1 MKTLTLAAALVLAAS
16 SAFAQTV
23 VDRTQRAPSPELTP
37 APAVSEALPTP
48 AMPEIPADLAAR
60 VQALSE
66 VAGQTTE
73 CFTFHG
79 ERDEHIADRRCPG
92 WFAAI
97 QRGGAA
103 GAHAIGVSLDRD
115 FEGGQL
121 NYENAGY
128 GAWMVRPR
136 IIRLMTAQGGP
147 VAATYLARYVARSA
161 EVGGGLETDS
171 ARAALDALT
180 ALAGEDLT
188 RVAPWEDHYET
199 LRDRERV
206 TAVVQRWLRWH
217 RDVSTLPRAQQLALA
232 QAHNVESLASDDV
245 ARRWNAIQRLASVP
259 AQRAAVATSLRE
271 LAADPSLPSEG
282 RSLVARWARRRGI
295 PLPARRAALAAN

>member
-1 MKTLTLAAALVLAAS
+1 MKTLTLAAALLLAAS
-16 SAFAQTV
+16 SALAQTV
-23 VDRTQRAPSPELTP
+23 IDSAVRAPSSELTP
-37 APAVSEALPTP
+37 APAEALSTP
-48 AMPEIPADLAAR
+48 AMPAVPAGLATR
-60 VQALSE
+60 VRALGE
-66 VAGQTTE
+66 VVDQTTE

-115 FEGGQL
+115 FDGGQF

-128 GAWMVRPR
+128 GAWLVRPR
-136 IIRLMTAQGGP
+136 VMRLMTAQGGP

-161 EVGGGLETDS
+161 EVNGGLDSDS
-171 ARAALDALT
+171 ARAALEALAT
-180 ALAGEDLT
+180 LAGEDLT
-188 RVAPWEDHYET
+188 RVAPWEDQSEV
-199 LRDRERV
+199 LRDRDRV

-217 RDVSTLPRAQQLALA
+217 RDVSTLPRAEQTALALR
-232 QAHNVESLASDDV
+232 HNVESLASTDV
-245 ARRWNAIQRLASVP
+245 AQRWGAIQRLAAVP
-259 AQRAAVATSLRE
+259 AQRAAVVSSLRE
-271 LAADPSLPSEG
+271 LAADPSLPAEG
-282 RSLVARWARRRGI
+282 RSLVARWARRQGL